1 MDSVKS
7 GYNPIDAVTDAEGS
21 SYYQR
26 IQAHSTFHNKMNNTI
41 LSDKSRFQNI
51 ADLEIYAKDVL
62 GQEKLTTFIVPD
74 I

>member
-7 GYNPIDAVTDAEGS
+7 GYNPIDVVTDAEGS

-26 IQAHSTFHNKMNNTI
+26 IQAHSTFHKMSNTI
-41 LSDKSRFQNI
+41 LSDKSRFQNK